1 MKSPSASPRTMRDIF
16 SARSTVARYIEFEI
30 ALAQAQA
37 ACGVIPQWA
46 AQGIAAHARPEAVDL
61 AALERAT
68 GRSGFP
74 VAPFVRQLTAI
85 CGEAGAWL
93 HWGATTQDVLL
104 SARALQVNEALPRV
118 EAALLRIVHRL
129 RELAQEHRDTPMAGR
144 GFGGHSLPITFGLKV
159 ANWLVPCTRHV
170 IRVRSLCQRP
180 VEGEFGGAMGTLAAL
195 GTAGPAVQAGVLERL
210 GLAVP
215 AASASSARDAVAEAL
230 QLLALLIAS
239 LVKMAQDIA
248 QLAWTEIGEVAE
260 PPSGGRDTSSTLPHK
275 ANPVYSWQVMTSAT
289 LVQRNADL
297 MLTAM
302 RQEQERSGHGFLEG
316 LAVPE
321 AFIEAEACLDTLA
334 KVLDGLQV
342 DTARMRRNLGLTQ
355 GMVASEALQMALA
368 APLGRLAAHDL
379 LHEACEAA
387 ARERRPLADVVADM
401 PQITAHVPAAQVRE
415 LLDPERYLG
424 MAALQVDR
432 AVRAAEALQ

>member
-1 MKSPSASPRTMRDIF
+1 MLSGLPADTFRGITVVDLSRLLPGPFCTMLFADLGARVIKIEGPDGGDYARWYPPRTD
-16 SARSTVARYIEFEI
+16 
-30 ALAQAQA
+30 
-37 ACGVIPQWA
+37 G
-46 AQGIAAHARPEAVDL
+46 H
-61 AALERAT
+61 
-68 GRSGFP
+68 
-74 VAPFVRQLTAI
+74 
-85 CGEAGAWL
+85 EAGY
-93 HWGATTQDVLL
+93 GAFFASVNRGKESLGLDLKTAEGLDLLRKLLMRADVL
-104 SARALQVNEALPRV
+104 V
-118 EAALLRIVHRL
+118 ES
-129 RELAQEHRDTPMAGR
+129 
-144 GFGGHSLPITFGLKV
+144 F
-159 ANWLVPCTRHV
+159 
-170 IRVRSLCQRP
+170 RP
-180 VEGEFGGAMGTLAAL
+180 
-195 GTAGPAVQAGVLERL
+195 GVLERL

-230 QLLALLIAS
+230 QFLALMTAS
-239 LVKMAQDIA
+239 LAKMGQDIA
-248 QLAWTEIGEVAE
+248 QLSWTEIGEVAE

-275 ANPVYSWQVMTSAT
+275 ANPTFSWQVMTSAT

-342 DTARMRRNLGLTQ
+342 DTARMRRNLDLTQ